1 MGTTSFKIRE
11 VVYKSLSVKEKTD
24 FKCKFK
30 QIERVNKIIDKKYC
44 IYLNKRNYK
53 KYLKIS
59 RYFAVLRRIEN

>member
-1 MGTTSFKIRE
+1 MGTTPFKIRE
-11 VVYKSLSVKEKTD
+11 VVYKYLSIKEKTD

-44 IYLNKRNYK
+44 IYLTKRNYRK
-53 KYLKIS
+53 NLKTS